1 MRRIASVLAVAMLVA
16 ACSESTADETTST
29 APATSAPETTTTTT
43 HVDTTTPVEQTTTT
57 TVPETTTTTAPLP
70 EGVREFAY
78 VVGVETSDDG
88 SVVVTADYAQFLTGD
103 EAIQAAIED
112 GFIVEGETVP
122 NDYYI
127 VNDNSQLRELAL
139 DPSAPIVLNACFVD
153 GECVTQVRVT
163 IEQWTG
169 LLAGDIPDG
178 LGEGFQWYGEGT
190 LPYWLILEGETIV
203 VGIEEQYL
211 P

>member
-1 MRRIASVLAVAMLVA
+1 MRRTASVLAVLVVAA
-16 ACSESTADETTST
+16 ACSSGVTDDTATTVTPTSAPATTTTST
-29 APATSAPETTTTTT
+29 QVEEPPTTTTAPETTTTT
-43 HVDTTTPVEQTTTT
+43 E
-57 TVPETTTTTAPLP
+57 ALP

-78 VVGVETSDDG
+78 VVGIEASDDG
-88 SVVVTADYAQFLTGD
+88 TVVVTADYAQFLTGD

-127 VNDNSQLRELAL
+127 VNENPQLRELAL
-139 DPSAPIVLNACFVD
+139 DPNAPIVLNACFVD
-153 GECVTQVRVT
+153 GECVTQIRVT
-163 IEQWTG
+163 IEQWMV
-169 LLAGDIPDG
+169 LQEGDMPEG

-190 LPYWLILEGETIV
+190 LPYWVILEGETII
-203 VGIEEQYL
+203 GIEEQYL

>member
-16 ACSESTADETTST
+16 ACSEGTADETTST
-29 APATSAPETTTTTT
+29 VPTTSAPETTTTTIQ
-43 HVDTTTPVEQTTTT
+43 VEETTTTT
-57 TVPETTTTTAPLP
+57 TVPETTTTTEALP

-78 VVGVETSDDG
+78 VVSVEATDDG
-88 SVVVTADYAQFLTGD
+88 TVVVTADYAQFLTGD
-103 EAIQAAIED
+103 EATQAAIED

-127 VNDNSQLRELAL
+127 VNENPQLRELAL
-139 DPSAPIVLNACFVD
+139 DPNAPIVLNACFID

-163 IEQWTG
+163 IEQWMVLT
-169 LLAGDIPDG
+169 AGDMPDG
-178 LGEGFQWYGEGT
+178 LGEGFQWYGDGA

-203 VGIEEQYL
+203 GIEEQYL

>member
-1 MRRIASVLAVAMLVA
+1 MRRIASVLAVLVVAA
-16 ACSESTADETTST
+16 ACSSGVTDDPITTVTPTSTPETSTSTADVEG
-29 APATSAPETTTTTT
+29 TTTTTS
-43 HVDTTTPVEQTTTT
+43 T
-57 TVPETTTTTAPLP
+57 TVPETTTTTEVLP
-70 EGVREFAY
+70 EGVREFSY
-78 VVGVETSDDG
+78 VVAVDVSDDG
-88 SVVVTADYAQFLTGD
+88 TMVVTADYAQFLTGD

-127 VNDNSQLRELAL
+127 VNENPQLRELTL

-163 IEQWTG
+163 IEQWTA
-169 LLAGDIPDG
+169 LQAGDTPDG
-178 LGEGFQWYGEGT
+178 LGEGFQWYGQGT
-190 LPYWLILEGETIV
+190 LPYWLILEGETII
-203 VGIEEQYL
+203 GIEEQYL

>member
-1 MRRIASVLAVAMLVA
+1 MRGIAFVLAVAMLAA
-16 ACSESTADETTST
+16 ACSEDVADETTTTVTPTST
-29 APATSAPETTTTTT
+29 PETATTSTQA
-43 HVDTTTPVEQTTTT
+43 EESTTTT
-57 TVPETTTTTAPLP
+57 TVPETTTTTEALP

-78 VVGVETSDDG
+78 VVATETSDDG

-127 VNDNSQLRELAL
+127 VNENPQLRELTL
-139 DPSAPIVLNACFVD
+139 DPNAPIVLNACFIA
-153 GECVTQVRVT
+153 GECVAQVRVT
-163 IEQWTG
+163 IEQWMV
-169 LLAGDIPDG
+169 LQAGDMPDG

-190 LPYWLILEGETIV
+190 LPYWLILEEETI

>member
-1 MRRIASVLAVAMLVA
+1 MKSWALLLVATALA
-16 ACSESTADETTST
+16 ACSSGAVD
-29 APATSAPETTTTTT
+29 ETTTTTPPT
-43 HVDTTTPVEQTTTT
+43 SVAETTTTTAQADTTTT
-57 TVPETTTTTAPLP
+57 TVPETTTTTEPLP

-78 VVGVETSDDG
+78 VVAVETSDDG
-88 SVVVTADYAQFLTGD
+88 NVVVTADYAQFLTGD

-112 GFIVEGETVP
+112 GFIVEGEVVP

-127 VNDNSQLRELAL
+127 VNENPQLREMAL
-139 DPSAPIVLNACFVD
+139 DPDAPIVLNACFVD

-163 IEQWTG
+163 IAQWVA
-169 LLAGDIPDG
+169 LLDGDAPDG
-178 LGEGFQWYGEGT
+178 LGDGFQWYGQAA
-190 LPYWLILEGETIV
+190 LPYWLILDGETI